1 MDMSEQSM
9 KLEDLL
15 VVCVLRYGQTQDN
28 RFALA
33 ALVAYQT
40 LPCVH
45 RPLAVAYVEGKLER
59 DSRQIDPDDTPTGV
73 DQRCG
78 TLAAFIRS
86 MGLVEA
92 LKGDR
97 ATGFDSDKAKQSLHR
112 IAPELAKAIDTYDL
126 GAVYS
131 FLKHETALRAVA

>member
-1 MDMSEQSM
+1 MTEQSR

-15 VVCVLRYGQTQDN
+15 VVCVLRYGQTQDY

-45 RPLAVAYVEGKLER
+45 RPVATAYVEGKLREIQDR
-59 DSRQIDPDDTPTGV
+59 LIPTIPQQHV
-73 DQRCG
+73 DQKCG
-78 TLAAFIRS
+78 TLAALIRS

-92 LKGDR
+92 LRGDR
-97 ATGFDSDKAKQSLHR
+97 ATGFDSDKAKQSLNR
-112 IAPELAKAIDTYDL
+112 IAPDLAKAIETYDL

-131 FLKHETALRAVA
+131 FLKHESALRVVA

>member
-1 MDMSEQSM
+1 MNEQSR
-9 KLEDLL
+9 KLEDHIL
-15 VVCVLRYGQTQDN
+15 VCVLRYGQTQDN

-33 ALVAYQT
+33 ALVAHQT

-45 RPLAVAYVEGKLER
+45 RPVALAYVEGKVREIQ
-59 DSRQIDPDDTPTGV
+59 DKVIPTIPQQRADG
-73 DQRCG
+73 RCG
-78 TLAAFIRS
+78 PLAAFIRS
-86 MGLVEA
+86 SGLIEA

-112 IAPELAKAIDTYDL
+112 IAPELAKAIETYDL

-131 FLKHETALRAVA
+131 FLTHESALGAVA

>member
-1 MDMSEQSM
+1 MSEQSM

-45 RPLAVAYVEGKLER
+45 RPLALGYVEGKVREIQDR
-59 DSRQIDPDDTPTGV
+59 VIPTIPQLGV
-73 DQRCG
+73 DGRCG
-78 TLAAFIRS
+78 TLAAFVRS
-86 MGLVEA
+86 MGLAEA

-112 IAPELAKAIDTYDL
+112 IAPELAKAIDTCDL